1 MAAPEMESVKSSG
14 FSGDMEK
21 KEMPLNF
28 PLRRK
33 VSSAKVSASDEI
45 PTPEKSAQLPR
56 RASKRRL
63 LFSVSDVR
71 SVAKGLRMTG
81 NKSANPSDLP
91 RSHGELQRKS
101 QSSSDSAAR
110 KTGKLSENYEMLAE
124 FFNCL
129 DSSVQLLRLKGA
141 LATFTNI
148 SACIQH
154 LTERRFT
161 YRHLAQMKHI
171 LPEAISIKKVFLH
184 DETTCCMK
192 PELQISLQVDSVES
206 NPELKGESPYSA
218 VRKVFRDRLVQFARE
233 HPEEDDIPEE
243 TLPHPFGRTGPS
255 MSTESSKLA
264 PSIQTGSF
272 AVAHP
277 TENLTKVSHFSASF
291 QRRFSTR
298 STCFDEIKTPLASFN
313 DVVTNVDF
321 LASSFSSPVKFSSK
335 PPIQK
340 KPLFFSPAK
349 RPLVTHDQ
357 QIEEDSKML
366 ISSHNN
372 ISSEVESLES
382 TPVKDIPS
390 SARLMITMPDLQTPK
405 RSRIPS
411 IDDTPQKVLVKRATR
426 TKLFPTPRKNV
437 KSDDEDNLSKSSS
450 VADDVLGFLP
460 ESLLQDI
467 RDKEKKAMEE
477 RDANVAGATL
487 RKKLIASLPKLF
499 NAMLLIFQYGNR
511 SVITKQELVHTILS
525 CNCSVTDRN
534 EVEEQL
540 ELMEELVPDWIF
552 RKAAATGDILY
563 RVNKMSSSQEIRQ
576 RIAVAE

>member
-1 MAAPEMESVKSSG
+1 MESVKPSG

-21 KEMPLNF
+21 KKMPLTS

-33 VSSAKVSASDEI
+33 VSSANVSASDEI

-71 SVAKGLRMTG
+71 RVAMGMRMTR
-81 NKSANPSDLP
+81 NKSANSSDLP

-101 QSSSDSAAR
+101 QSSSDSATR
-110 KTGKLSENYEMLAE
+110 KAKKLSEKYEMLAE

-171 LPEAISIKKVFLH
+171 LPEAISIKKVLLH
-184 DETTCCMK
+184 DEATCCMK
-192 PELQISLQVDSVES
+192 PELQVSLQVDSVES
-206 NPELKGESPYSA
+206 NPELKGESPFSA

-243 TLPHPFGRTGPS
+243 TLPHPFGRTSPS
-255 MSTESSKLA
+255 MSTESIKLA

-272 AVAHP
+272 SVAHP
-277 TENLTKVSHFSASF
+277 AENLTKVSHFSASF

-298 STCFDEIKTPLASFN
+298 SACSDEVKTPLASFN
-313 DVVTNVDF
+313 DVVTNVDL

-335 PPIQK
+335 PLIQK
-340 KPLFFSPAK
+340 KPQFSSPGK
-349 RPLVTHDQ
+349 RPLVIHDQ
-357 QIEEDSKML
+357 QLEEDSKML
-366 ISSHNN
+366 ISAHNS
-372 ISSEVESLES
+372 ISSEVKSLES

-390 SARLMITMPDLQTPK
+390 SARLMITTPDLQTPK

-411 IDDTPQKVLVKRATR
+411 INDTPQKVLVKRATR

-437 KSDDEDNLSKSSS
+437 KSDGEDNLSKSSP
-450 VADDVLGFLP
+450 VADVCLVFFQ
-460 ESLLQDI
+460 SHFYKM
-467 RDKEKKAMEE
+467 DKEKKAMEE
-477 RDANVAGATL
+477 REANVAGATL
-487 RKKLIASLPKLF
+487 RKKMIASLPKLF
-499 NAMLLIFQYGNR
+499 DSILLIFQSGNR
-511 SVITKQELVHTILS
+511 SAITKQVLVHKILS
-525 CNCSVTDRN
+525 CNCSVIDRN

-563 RVNKMSSSQEIRQ
+563 CVNKMSSSQEIRQ
-576 RIAVAE
+576 RLAVAE

>member
-1 MAAPEMESVKSSG
+1 MESVKPSG

-21 KEMPLNF
+21 KKVPLNS
-28 PLRRK
+28 PLRLK

-56 RASKRRL
+56 RSSKRRP

-71 SVAKGLRMTG
+71 RVAVGLRMTR

-110 KTGKLSENYEMLAE
+110 KTRKLSENYEMLAE

-129 DSSVQLLRLKGA
+129 DSSVQLLRLKGT

-148 SACIQH
+148 SASIQH
-154 LTERRFT
+154 LTERFSGKQPGTKRDES
-161 YRHLAQMKHI
+161 YS
-171 LPEAISIKKVFLH
+171 SI
-184 DETTCCMK
+184 
-192 PELQISLQVDSVES
+192 
-206 NPELKGESPYSA
+206 
-218 VRKVFRDRLVQFARE
+218 RKVFRDRLVQFARE

-243 TLPHPFGRTGPS
+243 TLPHPFGHINPS

-272 AVAHP
+272 SVAHP
-277 TENLTKVSHFSASF
+277 AENLTKVSHFSASF

-298 STCFDEIKTPLASFN
+298 TACSDEMKTLASFN
-313 DVVTNVDF
+313 DVVTNVDL
-321 LASSFSSPVKFSSK
+321 LASSFPSPVKFSSK

-340 KPLFFSPAK
+340 KPLSSSPG
-349 RPLVTHDQ
+349 HS
-357 QIEEDSKML
+357 IF
-366 ISSHNN
+366 
-372 ISSEVESLES
+372 
-382 TPVKDIPS
+382 
-390 SARLMITMPDLQTPK
+390 ARLMITTPDLQTPK
-405 RSRIPS
+405 RRRIPS
-411 IDDTPQKVLVKRATR
+411 IDNTPQKALVKRAIR

-437 KSDDEDNLSKSSS
+437 KSDGEDNLSKSSP
-450 VADDVLGFLP
+450 VAKDVLGFLP
-460 ESLLQDI
+460 ESLFKDI

-487 RKKLIASLPKLF
+487 RKKMIASLPKLF
-499 NAMLLIFQYGNR
+499 DSILLIFQSGNR
-511 SVITKQELVHTILS
+511 SVITKQELVHKILS
-525 CNCSVTDRN
+525 CNCSVIDRN

-563 RVNKMSSSQEIRQ
+563 CVNKMSSSQEIR
-576 RIAVAE
+576 